1 MDNAINEIT
10 TVRYIS
16 DDELVLNKTQG
27 GFLSLTLGDKTY
39 KRMMLQRAFPLS
51 KPTQYI
57 SVREIREDREPG
69 EEIGV
74 IEDID
79 ALSPEKKAIVEEEL
93 AVRYFTPQI
102 LQITKLKDE
111 RGFVYMEV
119 VTTSGPRK
127 ITANN
132 NSSSFIRLSAVRV
145 LIVDVDG
152 NRFDIPDM
160 TKLDKKSIRN
170 LEVVV

>member
-16 DDELVLNKTQG
+16 DAELVLNKTKG

-39 KRMMLQRAFPLS
+39 KRIMLQRAFPLS
-51 KPTQYI
+51 KPTKYI

-74 IEDID
+74 IQDIEM
-79 ALSPEKKAIVEEEL
+79 LSPEKKAIVEEEL
-93 AVRYFTPQI
+93 SVRYFTPQI

-111 RGFVYMEV
+111 RGFVYMEII
-119 VTTSGPRK
+119 TTAGPRK

>member
-1 MDNAINEIT
+1 MDNTMNEIT

-16 DDELVLNKTQG
+16 DAELVLHKTQG
-27 GFLSLTLGDKTY
+27 GFLSLTLGDKIY
-39 KRMMLQRAFPLS
+39 KRIMLQRAFPLS
-51 KPTQYI
+51 KPTKYI

-111 RGFVYMEV
+111 RGFVYMEI

-152 NRFDIPDM
+152 NRFDIPDI